1 MSKDP
6 YKIVDTK
13 PSWSSK
19 LGSGV
24 VALGSVAT
32 AIVITV
38 PGLPGYQLL
47 SEANDVINGTNPI
60 GGQTTSGD
68 TNAVDL
74 GASET
79 QTSNSANSG
88 NVALTGNSNS
98 ATAQTPIQ
106 SVLAGPKSSPSQ
118 PSTQLSLP
126 GVSSGNTTS
135 PTPGTWSG
143 NGSNANAGGNTA
155 TGNTTSP
162 TPGSSGGS
170 NANTNPGGNT
180 SSGNTTSPTP
190 GGGGSEYEED
200 EEEEDEEEEEDDD

>member
-47 SEANDVINGTNPI
+47 SEANAVVNGTTPI
-60 GGQTTSGD
+60 DAQTTSGEGSSVELGPSA
-68 TNAVDL
+68 TAV
-74 GASET
+74 
-79 QTSNSANSG
+79 SNPANSG
-88 NVALTGNSNS
+88 TIALTGNSNS
-98 ATAQTPIQ
+98 SQTQTALSGI
-106 SVLAGPKSSPSQ
+106 KSSKGQ

-126 GVSSGNTTS
+126 GVTSGNTSS

-143 NGSNANAGGNTA
+143 SGTNASAGGSTA

-162 TPGSSGGS
+162 TPTASGGNNS
-170 NANTNPGGNT
+170 NANTNTGGNT

-190 GGGGSEYEED
+190 GGSQAGYGEDSEEG
-200 EEEEDEEEEEDDD
+200 EDD